1 MTTRA
6 LLFVLGVALGM
17 LIFGHSRPSS
27 TRQLYR
33 TVKAAEHDGIDGFG
47 SELGSL

>member
-6 LLFVLGVALGM
+6 LLFVLGVVLGM
-17 LIFGHSRPSS
+17 LIFGRPHTSP
-27 TRQLYR
+27 TRRLYQ
-33 TVKAAEHDGIDGFG
+33 TVKAAERDGIDSFG